1 MSAVSAVNESVLV
14 AWEQEIRR
22 DPTRVRVRFPA
33 AAREV
38 GRSPSDTPLGAD
50 RVEDGVR
57 ARLLLAL
64 ADALTHDPDALSAEV
79 HDLYRFGDADERR
92 AVLLTLHRLPVDDRA
107 ADLLHD
113 ALRTND
119 LRLVAAALGPY
130 GEVGLDAAAWR
141 QGVLKCLFTG
151 VPVDLVSGLADR
163 TDDELIRM
171 VTSYAEERVAAGRP
185 VPEDAR
191 RILATR
197 TRTRSREL

>member
-1 MSAVSAVNESVLV
+1 MSAVNESVLV
-14 AWEQEIRR
+14 AWEREIRR
-22 DPTRVRVRFPA
+22 DPTRIRVRFPA
-33 AAREV
+33 AGREV
-38 GRSPSDTPLGAD
+38 GRSAADTSLGAV
-50 RVEDGVR
+50 RVQDGVR

-64 ADALTHDPDALSAEV
+64 AHALADDPDALSAEV

-92 AVLLTLHRLPVDDRA
+92 AVLLTLHRLPLDDRA

-130 GEVGLDAAAWR
+130 GEAMLDPAAWR

-151 VPVDLVSGLADR
+151 VPVALVSGLADR
-163 TDDELIRM
+163 TDEELLRM
-171 VTSYAEERVAAGRP
+171 VTSYAEERLAAGRP

-191 RILATR
+191 RILAIP
-197 TRTRSREL
+197 TRSPEA

>member
-1 MSAVSAVNESVLV
+1 MNEAVLL
-14 AWEQEIRR
+14 AWEQEIRA
-22 DPTRVRVRFPA
+22 DPTRIRVRFPA

-38 GRSPSDTPLGAD
+38 GRSTAETPLGEV
-50 RVEDGVR
+50 RVEDRVR
-57 ARLLLAL
+57 GRLLLAL
-64 ADALTHDPDALSAEV
+64 AEGLADDPDRLSAEV

-92 AVLLTLHRLPVDDRA
+92 AVLLTLHRLPIEGLGS
-107 ADLLHD
+107 DLLHD

-130 GEVGLDAAAWR
+130 GEAVLDDAAWR

-151 VPVDLVSGLADR
+151 VPVALVSGLADR
-163 TDDELIRM
+163 TDDELLRM

-197 TRTRSREL
+197 PSQEP

>member
-1 MSAVSAVNESVLV
+1 MSDVNESVLV
-14 AWEQEIRR
+14 AWEQEIRE

-38 GRSPSDTPLGAD
+38 GRSTADTPLGTD

-64 ADALTHDPDALSAEV
+64 GDALTDDPDALSAEV

-130 GEVGLDAAAWR
+130 GGAVLDAAAWR

-163 TDDELIRM
+163 TDHELIRM
-171 VTSYAEERVAAGRP
+171 ITSYAEERMAAGRL

-191 RILATR
+191 RILATH
-197 TRTRSREL
+197 TRSPES

>member
-1 MSAVSAVNESVLV
+1 VNAVNESVLV
-14 AWEQEIRR
+14 AWEREIRR
-22 DPTRVRVRFPA
+22 DPTRIRVRFPA
-33 AAREV
+33 AGREV
-38 GRSPSDTPLGAD
+38 GRSAAETSLGAV
-50 RVEDGVR
+50 RVQDAVR

-64 ADALTHDPDALSAEV
+64 AYALADDPDALSAEV

-92 AVLLTLHRLPVDDRA
+92 AVLLTLHRLPLDDRA

-130 GEVGLDAAAWR
+130 GEAVLDPAAWR

-151 VPVDLVSGLADR
+151 VPVALVSGLADR
-163 TDDELIRM
+163 TDEQLLRM
-171 VTSYAEERVAAGRP
+171 VTSYAEERLAAGRP

-191 RILATR
+191 RILAIP
-197 TRTRSREL
+197 TRSPEA